1 MSQLFKAKSSPKN
14 VNDVKKI
21 EHEFVEKEFEYHEK
35 VINAIR
41 ENGNKIDNIL
51 RDLRNSDV

>member
-1 MSQLFKAKSSPKN
+1 
-14 VNDVKKI
+14 
-21 EHEFVEKEFEYHEK
+21 VEKEFEYHEK